1 MAASA
6 LNAMVTARIEV
17 APSLVILRVAPDGW
31 ELPAFKPGQFAV
43 LGLPAEASRH
53 PVADPE
59 GDPAPKPGALIR
71 RSYSIAS
78 SSVEREY
85 LEFYLTMV
93 RSGSLTPRLFA
104 LHVGDRLWLGPKI
117 AGLFTFEQVPR
128 GADIVMIAT
137 GTGLAPYMSQLRST
151 VLHEPG
157 RRVAVMHGARHSWD
171 LGYRGELIAMQRVR
185 PHLLYLPV
193 VSRPDE
199 EPSAWAGE
207 VGYVQDLW
215 HRGVLQSHWG
225 ARPGP
230 ASAHVFLC
238 GNPGMIETMA
248 ALLAG
253 EGFREHTPRHPGEVH
268 VERFW

>member
-1 MAASA
+1 MTANA
-6 LNAMVTARIEV
+6 LNAVVAARIEV
-17 APSLVILRVAPDGW
+17 APGLVILRVKPDGW
-31 ELPAFKPGQFAV
+31 DLPPFRPGQFAV
-43 LGLPAEASRH
+43 LGLPAEAGRH

-59 GDPAPKPGALIR
+59 GDPAPKPGTLIR

-85 LEFYLTMV
+85 LEFYLTLV

-104 LHVGDRLWLGPKI
+104 LSVGDRLWLGPKI
-117 AGLFTFEQVPR
+117 TGLFTFEQVPA
-128 GADIVMIAT
+128 GANIVMVAT
-137 GTGLAPYMSQLRST
+137 GTGLAPYMSQLRT
-151 VLHEPG
+151 ALLYHPA
-157 RRVAVMHGARHSWD
+157 RRVAVLHGARHSWD
-171 LGYRGELIAMQRVR
+171 LGYHAELATMQRLR

-199 EPSAWAGE
+199 EPAVWAGE

-215 HRGVLQSHWG
+215 VSGVLERRWG
-225 ARPGP
+225 GRPGP
-230 ASAHVFLC
+230 ADTHVFLC
-238 GNPGMIETMA
+238 GNPAMIETMA

-253 EGFREHTPRHPGEVH
+253 EGFREHTPRQPGELH